1 MAAEQKR
8 RIGERIRRARL
19 EREWTQGDLARALP
33 GRVEPSQVSRWE
45 RGLVQ
50 PQPDNLDAIAQ
61 ALERD
66 VAYFLVPDV
75 ATDGAGETPAA
86 DVLSSLGDLQRDV
99 ETIVERLAELAEAEA
114 ATRREVRELR
124 EVLQVRRRSG

>member
-33 GRVEPSQVSRWE
+33 GKVEPSQVSRWE

-50 PQPDNLDAIAQ
+50 PQPENLDAIAQ

-66 VAYFLVPDV
+66 VAYFLLPEP
-75 ATDGAGETPAA
+75 ASNGAGAPA

-99 ETIVERLAELAEAEA
+99 AALLEQQAAVAEAVA
-114 ATRREVRELR
+114 ATQLEVQELR
-124 EVLQVRRRSG
+124 DVLQVRRRSG

>member
-8 RIGERIRRARL
+8 RIGERIRRART

-61 ALERD
+61 ALEQD
-66 VAYFLVPDV
+66 VAYFLMPERSS
-75 ATDGAGETPAA
+75 DGAGAPA
-86 DVLSSLGDLQRDV
+86 DVVSSLGDLQRDV
-99 ETIVERLAELAEAEA
+99 AAVAEQQAELAEAVA
-114 ATRREVRELR
+114 ATMREVRELR